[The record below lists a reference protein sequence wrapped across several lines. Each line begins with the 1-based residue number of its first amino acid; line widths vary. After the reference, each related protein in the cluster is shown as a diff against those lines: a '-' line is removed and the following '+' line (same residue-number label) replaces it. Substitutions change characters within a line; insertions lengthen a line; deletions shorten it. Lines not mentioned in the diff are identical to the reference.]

1 MPEESTDLQKRS
13 DASDITRR
21 EVLITLGVLG
31 GAVTAGAAGWG
42 VLEGIVALRQTVQS
56 WHKSV
61 CRFCGTGCGVL
72 IGMKDDHIVDVRGD
86 ELAHNK
92 GVICVKGSMLP
103 ELVRIPGRLTS
114 PKIRRNG
121 NLVDAS
127 WDEAM
132 ALVASKFSEA
142 IRDYGPD
149 SVAFYGS
156 GQLFTEE
163 SYTANKLFK
172 AGIRTNNVDGNPR
185 LCMASAASGYVQTYG
200 KDEPPGC
207 YADADYAS
215 CFFIFG
221 ANPYECHPPIFER
234 IRQRQRL
241 HPETV
246 IICVDPRRTMTA
258 RHSDI
263 HLPVLPGTDL
273 LLLNSMANVICEE
286 GLENR
291 EFIEKHVRFSDGEK
305 DCDFAKFREFLKAYV
320 PEKVERELGISADDI
335 RRVAFLFARSQ
346 ATMSLWTMG
355 VNQRSQGTFLNNML
369 NGLHLITGQI
379 GRPGA
384 TPFSL
389 TGQPNACGGV
399 RDTGALAHALP
410 NGRLVANPEHRAEME
425 KLWNVPAGTIS
436 PRIGFDAVNLFRAI
450 EQGSVKAALIMCTNP
465 GTTLPSV
472 SRYQAAM
479 EKCFTVVADVVED
492 SETQRHSQ
500 VVLPAA
506 LWIEKEG
513 VTGQGERRY
522 QLTEKL
528 LDPPG
533 QARSDLQILVDLADR
548 LGHGDLIAARTPQA
562 VWDEWRNVSVGSF
575 YNFQGITYPRLQKE
589 RGLQWPCPS
598 PDHPGTARRF
608 VEGEDPFVTKGAG
621 IEFYG
626 NHDKKGVVYLRR
638 YVPSPEKTSAEY
650 PMYLTTG
657 RILEQFHT
665 GTLTGRIK
673 ELQDA
678 AGPAKIQINPQD
690 AFGLG
695 IQEKDPIEVKSKYGT
710 IRGEA
715 RLTDVSR
722 RGVVFA
728 SFYDSKLLINRAV
741 ADNYDSIS
749 KEPEFKVTAVS
760 VRKVSA

>member
-1 MPEESTDLQKRS
+1 MHEESIDPQNRS

-31 GAVTAGAAGWG
+31 GAVAAGAVGWG
-42 VLEGIVALRQTVQS
+42 ILEEIVALRQPVQS

-72 IGMKDDHIVDVRGD
+72 VGMKDGRVVDVRGD

-92 GVICVKGSMLP
+92 GVICIKGSMLP
-103 ELVRIPGRLTS
+103 ELTRIPGRLTS
-114 PKIRRNG
+114 PKIRKNG
-121 NLVDAS
+121 TLVEAS
-127 WDEAM
+127 WDDAM
-132 ALVASKFSEA
+132 GLVASKFSDA

-207 YADADYAS
+207 YADADYAD
-215 CFFIFG
+215 CFFLFG

-234 IRQRQRL
+234 IRQRKRL
-241 HPETV
+241 HPDTV

-258 RHSDI
+258 QHSDI
-263 HLPVLPGTDL
+263 HLPVTPGTDL
-273 LLLNSMANVICEE
+273 LLLNSMANIICEE
-286 GLENR
+286 GLANQD
-291 EFIEKHVRFSDGEK
+291 FIEKHVRFSNGEK
-305 DCDFAKFREFLKAYV
+305 DCDFAMFREFLKVYA
-320 PEKVERELGISADDI
+320 PEKVEAELGVSARDI
-335 RRVAFLFARSQ
+335 RRVAFIFARSA

-355 VNQRSQGTFLNNML
+355 VNQRTQGTFLNNML

-379 GRPGA
+379 CRPGA
-384 TPFSL
+384 TPFSV

-399 RDTGALAHALP
+399 RDTGALSHALP
-410 NGRLVANPEHRAEME
+410 NGRLVANPEDRAQME
-425 KLWNVPAGTIS
+425 KLWKVPSGTIS
-436 PRIGFDAVNLFRAI
+436 PRVGFDALNLFRAM
-450 EQGSVKAALIMCTNP
+450 EQGNVKAALIMCTNP
-465 GTTLPSV
+465 GTTLPAAG
-472 SRYQAAM
+472 RYQAAM

-492 SETQRHSQ
+492 SETQRHAQ
-500 VVLPAA
+500 VLLPAA

-528 LDPPG
+528 LTPPG

-548 LGHGDLIAARTPQA
+548 LSHGGLITARTPEA
-562 VWDEWRNVSVGSF
+562 VWDEWRNISASSF
-575 YNFQGITYPRLQKE
+575 YNFQGITYGRLKQE
-589 RGLQWPCPS
+589 RGLQWPCPT
-598 PDHPGTARRF
+598 PDSPGTVRRYI
-608 VEGEDPFVTKGAG
+608 EGEDPFVAKGAG

-626 NHDKKGVVYLRR
+626 NHDKKAVVYLRP

-665 GTLTGRIK
+665 GTLTERIHP
-673 ELQDA
+673 LHDA
-678 AGPAKIQINPQD
+678 AGPAMIHINPQD
-690 AFGLG
+690 AFVLG
-695 IQEKDPIEVKSKYGT
+695 IQDKDSVEVKSKYGSV
-710 IRGEA
+710 RGEA
-715 RLTDVSR
+715 KLSNAARV
-722 RGVVFA
+722 GVVFA
-728 SFYDSKLLINRAV
+728 SFYDAKLLINRAV
-741 ADNYDSIS
+741 ADNFDPTS

-760 VRKVSA
+760 VRKVVT

>member
-1 MPEESTDLQKRS
+1 MHEKSNGGIDRS
-13 DASDITRR
+13 DGPDITRR

-31 GAVTAGAAGWG
+31 GSVAAGAAGWG
-42 VLEGIVALRQTVQS
+42 VLEGIVALRQTVQT

-72 IGMKDDHIVDVRGD
+72 VGMKDGHVVDVRGD

-92 GVICVKGSMLP
+92 GVICIKGSMLP
-103 ELVRIPGRLTS
+103 ELTHITGRLTS
-114 PKIRRNG
+114 PKIRKNG
-121 NLVDAS
+121 ALVDAS

-132 ALVASKFSEA
+132 SLVASKFSEA

-207 YADADYAS
+207 YADADYAD
-215 CFFIFG
+215 CFFLFG

-234 IRQRQRL
+234 IRQRKRL
-241 HPETV
+241 HPGTV

-258 RHSDI
+258 QHSDI
-263 HLPVLPGTDL
+263 HLSVVPGTDL

-286 GLENR
+286 GLENQ
-291 EFIEKHVRFSDGEK
+291 EFIQNHVRFSDGQK
-305 DCDFAKFREFLKAYV
+305 DCDFTKFREFLRAYA
-320 PEKVERELGISADDI
+320 PERVEQELGVSAEEV
-335 RRVAFLFARSQ
+335 RRVAFLFAHSA

-355 VNQRSQGTFLNNML
+355 VNQRTQGTFLNNML
-369 NGLHLITGQI
+369 NSLHLITGQF

-399 RDTGALAHALP
+399 RDAGALAHALP
-410 NGRLVANPEHRAEME
+410 NGRLVANPQHRAEME
-425 KLWNVPAGTIS
+425 RLWKVPPGAIS
-436 PRIGFDAVNLFRAI
+436 SRVGFDAVNLFRAM
-450 EQGSVKAALIMCTNP
+450 EQGSVKAVLIMCTNP
-465 GTTLPSV
+465 GTTLPSTA
-472 SRYQAAM
+472 RYQAAM
-479 EKCFTVVADVVED
+479 EKCFTVVADAVED
-492 SETQRHSQ
+492 SETQRHAQ

-548 LGHGDLIAARTPQA
+548 LGHGSLITARSPDA
-562 VWDEWRNVSVGSF
+562 VWDEWRNVSADSF
-575 YNFQGITYPRLQKE
+575 YNFQGITYARLQKE
-589 RGLQWPCPS
+589 RGLQWPCPT
-598 PDHPGTARRF
+598 PEHPGTARRF

-626 NHDKKGVVYLRR
+626 NHDKKAVVYLRP
-638 YVPSPEKTSAEY
+638 YIPSPEKTSAEY

-665 GTLTGRIK
+665 GTLTGRIQ
-673 ELQDA
+673 ELYDA

-690 AFGLG
+690 AFVLG
-695 IQEKDPIEVKSKYGT
+695 IQEKDLVEVKSKYGT
-710 IRGEA
+710 LRGEA

-722 RGVVFA
+722 RGVIFA
-728 SFYDSKLLINRAV
+728 SFYDSRLLINRAV
-741 ADNYDSIS
+741 SDNYDPVS

-760 VRKVSA
+760 VRKVAT